1 MELIQPSYYNKFHC
15 LAGACPD
22 SCCQAWEVEIDPETA
37 ELYYRLP
44 GELGEAIRQ
53 VMQTENDEIWLENSG
68 ERCPMWREDGL
79 CRIQAALGEE
89 ALSKVCREFPRLR
102 QDYGDFVELGLE
114 MSCPEAARIML
125 EADSWCLEMQTLPGG
140 DAPDYEAET
149 MALLQCCRPYAFAL
163 LQNRQYTVNER
174 LALLLMYA
182 YHVQALLDGEDG
194 SNFDLTAALKEARDF
209 AAPGDSAALFDFYR
223 NLEILTDPW
232 RDLLHAGPQSP
243 CWDEALCRFAQY
255 GVYRFF
261 YQAVSDWDLVGR
273 MKMIVA
279 GCVLCALL
287 CGSGASQS
295 VLQLYAKE
303 IENDADNIDAL
314 LDGAYTEAALRDA
327 NLLGLLLK

>member
-1 MELIQPSYYNKFHC
+1 MELIWPSYYNDFHC

-37 ELYYRLP
+37 ALYCRLP

-53 VMQTENDEIWLENSG
+53 VMRTENDEIWLENSG
-68 ERCPMWREDGL
+68 GRCPMWREDGL
-79 CRIQAALGEE
+79 CRIQAALGED
-89 ALSKVCREFPRLR
+89 ALSQVCRAFPRLR
-102 QDYGDFVELGLE
+102 QDYGDFIELGLE

-125 EADSWCLEMQTLPGG
+125 EADSWHLKTQTLPGG
-140 DAPDYEAET
+140 DAPGYEVET
-149 MALLQCCRPYAFAL
+149 MALLRRCRPYAFVL
-163 LQNRQYTVNER
+163 LQNSQYTVTER

-182 YHVQALLDGEDG
+182 YHVQALLDGAESGD
-194 SNFDLTAALKEARDF
+194 FDPTAALREAGSF
-209 AAPGDSAALFDFYR
+209 AAPGDSGALFDFYR
-223 NLEILTDPW
+223 SLEILTEPW
-232 RDLLHAGPQSP
+232 RDLLQTGPQSP

-273 MKMIVA
+273 MKMVVA
-279 GCVLCALL
+279 ACVLCALL
-287 CGSGASQS
+287 CGSGAPRS